1 MGCRQQEQRP
11 EENDIY
17 IFFHK
22 MEKEAELNY
31 TIEDYE
37 KNYDKISQLSKNKF
51 KKLEKKQ
58 SVRIGFVNEIMKTLN
73 KLNISEREDRIT
85 RKILFYTLVL
95 TLTLKNFLKENENN
109 IYIKSNN
116 DLQQSLLTM
125 AVQTLKNKFD
135 NEQNLKL
142 IIYYIAKM
150 LILLFKEMKDID
162 QYLNIKK
169 YIKTLNSI
177 TKQENTLEE
186 KEIYPFLKV
195 NLSCLGEYFVSN
207 YKENNNL
214 ELSSIEII
222 TNYFITVIFA
232 KTSFISENYTIY
244 KNEIFSENYLF
255 NINEQINNKKKY
267 YDLNSRK
274 KTIASIKNID
284 NLIDTNKSKD
294 KEDSFYEEKNEDI
307 NQTDDTSKLRN
318 DQNFLDLIEINESF
332 YYFFKSVIHDI
343 SGGKN
348 IFGIY
353 NYHINDF
360 IIKKSNDMRVN
371 TKIPDFNKACE
382 ILLLLFFVKCKING
396 DNVIIYSFLE
406 FVFEIMKKD
415 FKQKDFF
422 YNFVMI
428 FIELF
433 KEEKNIYDKNL
444 KLLSHIYI
452 IEIEK
457 IKDNEELLIEKILNF
472 SEPFKLDD
480 NRLGLFIS
488 FLSNVFYILKEA
500 QNDNLTSNS
509 LIKLNQ
515 IFDKLNNNE
524 NEINSKNSKSKSE
537 DESVNKFS
545 IQTNTKNTN
554 AKYVLNK
561 EEFDYILKFC
571 DFGNKANNKKTK
583 HEYIKKK
590 NNNLF
595 NTYLNFF
602 IQFLIFSDDYY
613 FFKEIFDDITSKNLF
628 YEKIISII
636 TKFEIFYINSN
647 NLYINELIIL
657 IKKMINI
664 TEKNTYNYFID
675 FEIIYKY
682 LNHNI
687 YKISKIETEEIT
699 IYHFK
704 LIYSISIFI
713 ISQLKKIFRIPSS
726 MQKIHSDIILEISK
740 DNSTYS
746 DYFNNM
752 AITINYNDNTD
763 NNDFYKYL
771 RDEFSNKKYN
781 YGKDIILT
789 NKKFKSLI
797 DIMHSKLFGKSSNLI
812 VYFKSQGNILNENE
826 NENDKYKKYKC
837 QAILNNIE
845 KDYDFEDFDNIIIEE
860 EKNENDTILLTV
872 NESNNNIIDMSLRDK
887 NYNNSDGEDDESETI
902 SKHSDTYS
910 QNINIPENEDEDDN
924 ESRFQSRKSLIENS
938 FVEDYTSNFKV

>member
-95 TLTLKNFLKENENN
+95 TLTLKNFLKENDNN

-142 IIYYIAKM
+142 IVYYIAKM

-177 TKQENTLEE
+177 TEQENTLEE

-207 YKENNNL
+207 YKENNL

-222 TNYFITVIFA
+222 TNYFITVIFS

-244 KNEIFSENYLF
+244 KHEIFSENYLF

-284 NLIDTNKSKD
+284 NIIETNKSKD
-294 KEDSFYEEKNEDI
+294 KEDSINEEKNEDI
-307 NQTDDTSKLRN
+307 NLTDDTSKLRN

-396 DNVIIYSFLE
+396 DKVIIYSFLE
-406 FVFEIMKKD
+406 FVFEIMKED

-433 KEEKNIYDKNL
+433 KDEKNIYDKNL
-444 KLLSHIYI
+444 KLLSHIFI

-457 IKDNEELLIEKILNF
+457 VKDDEELLIEKILNF
-472 SEPFKLDD
+472 SEPFKMDD

-488 FLSNVFYILKEA
+488 FLSNVFYILKET

-524 NEINSKNSKSKSE
+524 NIINSKNSKSKSE
-537 DESVNKFS
+537 DEIVNKFT
-545 IQTNTKNTN
+545 IQTNNTKNTN
-554 AKYVLNK
+554 AKYALNK

-571 DFGNKANNKKTK
+571 DFGKKANNKKTK
-583 HEYIKKK
+583 HEYIKKQK
-590 NNNLF
+590 NNLF
-595 NTYLNFF
+595 NAYLNFF
-602 IQFLIFSDDYY
+602 IQFLVFSDDYY
-613 FFKEIFDDITSKNLF
+613 FFKEIFDDIPSKKLL

-636 TKFEIFYINSN
+636 TKFEFFYINTN

-687 YKISKIETEEIT
+687 YKISKIEKEEIT

-726 MQKIHSDIILEISK
+726 MQKIHNDIILEISK
-740 DNSTYS
+740 DNSTYA

-752 AITINYNDNTD
+752 AITINYNGNTD

-781 YGKDIILT
+781 YGKDIIILR

-797 DIMHSKLFGKSSNLI
+797 DIMHNKLFGKSSNLI

-826 NENDKYKKYKC
+826 NDKYKKYKC
-837 QAILNNIE
+837 QSILNNIE

-872 NESNNNIIDMSLRDK
+872 NESNNNIIDMSFRDK

-910 QNINIPENEDEDDN
+910 QNINIPEKEDEEEN

-938 FVEDYTSNFKV
+938 FAEDYTSNFKV